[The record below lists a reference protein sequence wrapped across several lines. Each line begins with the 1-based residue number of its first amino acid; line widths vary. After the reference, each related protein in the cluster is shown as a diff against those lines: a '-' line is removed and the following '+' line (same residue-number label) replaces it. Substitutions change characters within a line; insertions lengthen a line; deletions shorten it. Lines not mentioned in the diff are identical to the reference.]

1 MGSNKSGR
9 VAMAVILVAT
19 LVTGAVIATS
29 IREFFTNNELANQ

>member
-19 LVTGAVIATS
+19 LVTVVAAIPATV
-29 IREFFTNNELANQ
+29 Q